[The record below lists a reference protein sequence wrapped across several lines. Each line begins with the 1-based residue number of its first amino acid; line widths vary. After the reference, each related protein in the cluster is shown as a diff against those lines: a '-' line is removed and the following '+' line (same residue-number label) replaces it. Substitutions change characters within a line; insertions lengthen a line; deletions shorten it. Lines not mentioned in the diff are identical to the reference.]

1 VSLGA
6 GVVPLRTP
14 KPDGLAAA
22 LAAASVG
29 SDVIELVDLNA
40 ELLLDLVGDARVVAI
55 GEGAHNVQ
63 EFTAFADGL
72 FRLLA
77 ERRGFTG
84 FVKESGFAEGLTV
97 DDWIHDAEGVSQ
109 AGVEAVASTGI
120 SYGFGESEQIRAQL
134 SWMRESVR
142 AGNKLQFIGADLPG
156 SSTSPEAAVRQC
168 LQRISAEPGDAEL
181 LRASEL
187 GGRTEAAIAY
197 AAMTPAERDDWAAA
211 MRRLARR
218 ATGSGDAV
226 AAHCGAS
233 ILALLA
239 ELREEPAPGAP
250 FAREAFLADSVIW
263 ALERHERVVV
273 SAHNSHLRK
282 DGFASRPS
290 LISLLSDRMVADGA
304 AAGSVCVIALTYGSG
319 PEVRFQQLSSR
330 PFDCEVT
337 LQERRLLR
345 GSFEERIEHLLG
357 NDGAPALVLPALLPP
372 ETLAGVEGTQASG
385 GVDRVD
391 DFSASFD
398 ALIHLRHVVR
408 VPGAFE
414 RMRAEFATGRE
425 TSSRYR
431 IEQGAEL

>member
-1 VSLGA
+1 MSLGT

-22 LAAASVG
+22 PAAASVG
-29 SDVIELVDLNA
+29 SHALELVDLNA
-40 ELLLDLVGDARVVAI
+40 ELLLELIGNARVVAI

-63 EFTAFADGL
+63 EFNAFADGL

-84 FVKESGFAEGLTV
+84 FVKESGFAEGMTV
-97 DDWIHDAEGVSQ
+97 DDWIHDADGVGQ
-109 AGVEAVASTGI
+109 LGVETIARNGI
-120 SYGFGESEQIRAQL
+120 SYGFGESEQVRAQL
-134 SWMRESVR
+134 SWMRERVR
-142 AGNKLQFIGADLPG
+142 AGAKLQFIGADLPG

-168 LQRISAEPGDAEL
+168 LQRIPADPGDAAL

-187 GGRTEAAIAY
+187 GNRTEAAIAY
-197 AAMTPAERDDWAAA
+197 AAMSPTDRDGWAAA
-211 MRRLARR
+211 MRRLALR
-218 ATGSGDAV
+218 AAGSGDAI

-239 ELREEPAPGAP
+239 ELHEEPAPGAP
-250 FAREAFLADSVIW
+250 YAREAFLADSVMW

-290 LISLLSDRMVADGA
+290 LISLLTDRMRESGA
-304 AAGSVCVIALTYGSG
+304 PAGSVCVIGMTYGSG
-319 PEVRFQQLSSR
+319 PEVRFQQFSPR

-345 GSFEERIEHLLG
+345 GSFEARIERLLG
-357 NDGAPALVLPALLPP
+357 HDEASALVVPALLPP
-372 ETLAGVEGTQASG
+372 ETLAGLEGTQTSG

-398 ALIHLRHVVR
+398 ALIHLRHVAR

-414 RMRAEFATGRE
+414 RMRAEFAAGRE
-425 TSSRYR
+425 AWSERVA
-431 IEQGAEL
+431 EEGAEL

>member
-1 VSLGA
+1 MAPRGSDSVEL
-6 GVVPLRTP
+6 
-14 KPDGLAAA
+14 A
-22 LAAASVG
+22 LA
-29 SDVIELVDLNA
+29 NA
-40 ELLLDLVGDARVVAI
+40 DLLLELIGDARVVAI

-63 EFTAFADGL
+63 EFTGFADGL

-84 FVKESGFAEGLTV
+84 FVKESGFAEGLSV
-97 DDWIHDAEGVSQ
+97 DDWLHDADGVGD
-109 AGVEAVASTGI
+109 AGVEAIARAGI
-120 SYGFGESEQIRAQL
+120 SYGFGESEQVRAQL
-134 SWMRESVR
+134 SWLRDRVR
-142 AGNKLQFIGADLPG
+142 AGAKLQFIGADLPG

-168 LQRISAEPGDAEL
+168 LQRIPAAPDDAAL

-187 GGRTEAAIAY
+187 GDRTEAAIAY
-197 AAMTPAERDDWAAA
+197 AEMSPAEQGGWAAA
-211 MRRLARR
+211 MRGLALR
-218 ATGSGDAV
+218 AIDNGDAV

-239 ELREEPAPGAP
+239 ELQEEPAPDAP
-250 FAREAFLADSVIW
+250 YAREVFLADSVMW
-263 ALERHERVVV
+263 ALERHERVLV

-290 LISLLSDRMVADGA
+290 LISLVTDRIRARGAPAD
-304 AAGSVCVIALTYGSG
+304 SVCVLGMTYGSG